1 MGKKN
6 ILVVAIIFLFIGMSF
21 NLSSAAENVKKSSM
35 PVSNGNIF
43 YVGGNGSGNYS
54 SIQSAIDDASDG
66 DTVFVYD
73 DSSPYREHLTI
84 MKSII
89 ITSENKHTTKI
100 FGINENKDII
110 LIKSNGTSVNNFT
123 IRYASIG
130 YSGILIK
137 DSSNIII
144 KDCNFFDI
152 PSMDAVTIS
161 NSENVNIMNCLMSDS
176 FEKSK
181 SGINDRYISG
191 ITLEAGCSNTTI
203 SGNNISYASYAG
215 IIVLEGS
222 NNTTIT
228 GNYIHSNDK
237 YGIRAQY
244 CNYNYVDDNIISKNQ
259 IIGIVI
265 FNCKN
270 THIYRNSCENN
281 NKAGVGIGDS
291 INTCVESNNFINN
304 GLIGYFEYNLGESYQ
319 NILTKIK
326 WDSNYWNRA
335 RLFPKLILGSI
346 VFHKNFQSPIIMIP
360 WINID
365 WHPAKEPYDK
375 PIG

>member
-265 FNCKN
+265 FNYKN